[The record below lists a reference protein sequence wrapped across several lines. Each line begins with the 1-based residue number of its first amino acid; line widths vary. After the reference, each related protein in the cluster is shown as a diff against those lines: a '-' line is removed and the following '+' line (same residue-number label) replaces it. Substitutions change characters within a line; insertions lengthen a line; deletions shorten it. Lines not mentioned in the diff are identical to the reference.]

1 MSNEERVK
9 YWLDSAIETQQVARE
24 SYEAKHYDWAFFQW
38 HLTIEKLLKG
48 LIAKRDETPP
58 YVHDLVK
65 LAAVAGVSVS
75 DEQRIYLT
83 EITTYNIDA
92 RYDDYKRAF
101 YKKVT
106 VVDYRETWRK
116 RCEEVFVWLKDLY

>member
-9 YWLDSAIETQQVARE
+9 YWFDSAVETQQVARE
-24 SYEAKHYDWAFFQW
+24 SYEAKRYDWAFFQW
-38 HLTIEKLLKG
+38 HLAIEKFLKG

-58 YVHDLVK
+58 FVHDLAK
-65 LAAVAGVSVS
+65 LAMIAGVSVS
-75 DEQRIYLT
+75 DEHRVYLD

-101 YKKVT
+101 YKKVIAA
-106 VVDYRETWRK
+106 DYRELWYK
-116 RCEEVFVWLKDLY
+116 RCEEVVVWLKRLY